1 MLSLQVPS
9 SLYRATVARIA
20 EAHAGAGGGQ
30 ASRVQQVRP
39 ETARPITQF
48 GPGPM
53 LGSAASGAIRTFVEK
68 SPRRD

>member
-39 ETARPITQF
+39 ETAITQF